1 MPTPSKLPPISRE
14 EAEYLIAKHIAA
26 KGVTLCKAG
35 VCIGGASAQLQA
47 DPATMLD
54 FPDHGALPGSAKSAS
69 AQVAEMKRRNE
80 EFFKANTTRGVKQAV
95 AVPPKPAPK
104 QVAMPAARPSSA
116 YRAVQDVSRPAIATI
131 PLPARPAKVVPHP
144 TSAAAAAP
152 LVPAPAPEKRAYTT
166 HTGPKR
172 RFEKHFKP
180 GKPNVLARD
189 HDAVVNAHSF
199 FPSTVKPAAGEFQLL
214 KSGEHQ
220 RKIGSHVIKGDWA
233 QMPIFTLTLEER
245 ATCPRSCP
253 HWRDCYG
260 NNMHWSTRIAADDT
274 FLPKLERELTAL
286 NMIHRDGFVVRL
298 HILGDFFSVDY
309 ARFWQRMLAT
319 LRALR
324 IFGYSAR
331 TPSDAIGVV
340 IDSMNRESRGN
351 CLIRFSNGVAY
362 VPRTV
367 TIDRPEQAGAA
378 IICPAQTEKTACCG
392 TCTLCWTSDKPI
404 AFLRH

>member
-1 MPTPSKLPPISRE
+1 MPAPSKMPPISRE
-14 EAEYLIAKHIAA
+14 EAEYLIARHIAE

-35 VCIGGASAQLQA
+35 VAIGAPVHQLQA
-47 DPATMLD
+47 DPATMLK
-54 FPDHGALPGSAKSAS
+54 FPDGGSLPSTGGGARAQIKEIARRKQEFIEINTLSGFKPG
-69 AQVAEMKRRNE
+69 
-80 EFFKANTTRGVKQAV
+80 TD
-95 AVPPKPAPK
+95 VPPKPAPRPVMVTIHAAK
-104 QVAMPAARPSSA
+104 PLAKPTAAALQAVAH
-116 YRAVQDVSRPAIATI
+116 V
-131 PLPARPAKVVPHP
+131 
-144 TSAAAAAP
+144 AAAADGGGM
-152 LVPAPAPEKRAYTT
+152 PAKRAYTQ
-166 HTGPKR
+166 HEGPKR

-189 HDAVVNAHSF
+189 HAAIVNAHSF

-220 RKIGSHVIKGDWA
+220 RKIGSHVVKGDWA

-245 ATCPRSCP
+245 TTCPRSCG

-260 NNMHWSTRIAADDT
+260 NNMHWSTRISADET
-274 FLPKLERELTAL
+274 FLPKLERELGAL

-298 HILGDFFSVDY
+298 HILGDFFSADY

-324 IFGYSAR
+324 IFGYTAR

-367 TIDRPEQAGAA
+367 TIDKPEQAGAA

-392 TCTLCWTSDKPI
+392 TCALCWSSDKPI